1 MFQIAGNEWPVVG
14 LGMIGGLIGSLL
26 DSVLGA
32 MFQFSGFDHRL
43 KKVVNRPGPDPES
56 VYKIN
61 GIDLLS
67 NNQVNLIS
75 SLIMSLVVGGLTLL
89 VFG

>member
-1 MFQIAGNEWPVVG
+1 MVNEWPVVG
-14 LGMIGGLIGSLL
+14 LGMIGGLVGSLL

-32 MFQFSGFDHRL
+32 TLQFSGFDHRL
-43 KKVVNRPGPDPES
+43 KKVVNRPGADPES

-75 SLIMSLVVGGLTLL
+75 SLIMSLVIGGLTLL